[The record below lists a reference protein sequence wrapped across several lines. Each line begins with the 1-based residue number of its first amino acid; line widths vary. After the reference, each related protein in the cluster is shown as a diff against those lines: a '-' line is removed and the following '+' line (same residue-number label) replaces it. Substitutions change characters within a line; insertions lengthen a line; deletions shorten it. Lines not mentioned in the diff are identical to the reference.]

1 MVPILEY
8 REYGR
13 SGGSQSRITP
23 TTLGCRVIDTGG
35 HSKRDHNVDDILIT
49 EPSVS
54 LANPRLQQDNQLL
67 QESSYKVVAL
77 STPGKTN
84 QQLTVTE

>member
-1 MVPILEY
+1 M
-8 REYGR
+8 
-13 SGGSQSRITP
+13 
-23 TTLGCRVIDTGG
+23 IDTGG

-84 QQLTVTE
+84 QQLAVTE